1 METTNRK
8 WYCADFT
15 AKGLLDNTDINSEY
29 YTAESDAEAID
40 HGKEL
45 ASNGVDFVDIGHVDI
60 ELTYIAE
67 VDDTQETW
75 PEKKTV
81 YY

>member
-8 WYCADFT
+8 WYRADFT
-15 AKGLLDNTDINSEY
+15 AKELFDNIDINSEY
-29 YTAESDAEAID
+29 YMAESDTEAIER
-40 HGKEL
+40 GKEF
-45 ASNGVDFVDIGHVDI
+45 AHYGVEFADIGHVDI

-75 PEKKTV
+75 PEKRTV

>member
-1 METTNRK
+1 MEKR
-8 WYCADFT
+8 WYRADFT
-15 AKGLLDNTDINSEY
+15 AKDGKTDIESEY
-29 YTAESDAEAID
+29 YMADDDFKAMVIAREFVS
-40 HGKEL
+40 K
-45 ASNGVDFVDIGHVDI
+45 GVDFADIGHVDI

-75 PEKKTV
+75 PEIRTV